1 MNSTHRLAAVNSI
14 NWARILAQITY
25 YFHSYFTLA
34 RSLDTPNPEV
44 RFVVPT
50 GNFGDILAGY
60 FAKRMG
66 LPADRLVIATNEN
79 DILHRFWRTGH
90 YEKKPVHGREAQG
103 GFEDD
108 GAKAHS
114 DGVKETLA
122 PAMDILVSSNFERLL
137 WYLSYRVSGADN
149 VTERR
154 KAAGEQVKT
163 WLQQLKTD
171 GGFGVDKTILDAARE
186 DFESERVSDKQ
197 TLDMIT
203 HMYTSGNDVLP
214 VGANSGWKAT
224 SGTVHQG
231 HYILDP
237 HSAIGIAASLRSVER
252 APHAHHISLATA
264 HPAKFSSAVETA
276 LGKQEGFSFDAV
288 QPEQFVG
295 LEQQPRRVTIV
306 KNGAGWQD
314 VREIVREEVQLEM
327 EGKASSGPGEIVK
340 G

>member
-1 MNSTHRLAAVNSI
+1 
-14 NWARILAQITY
+14 
-25 YFHSYFTLA
+25 
-34 RSLDTPNPEV
+34 
-44 RFVVPT
+44 VPT

-66 LPADRLVIATNEN
+66 LPVDKLVIATNEN
-79 DILHRFWRTGH
+79 DILHRFWRSGH
-90 YEKKPVHGREAQG
+90 YEKKPVHGREAEG
-103 GFEDD
+103 GFEHD
-108 GAKAHS
+108 GAKAHL

-137 WYLSYRVSGADN
+137 WYLSYRVNDSGS

-163 WLQQLKTD
+163 WLQALKTD
-171 GGFGVDKTILDAARE
+171 GGFGVEKAILDAAHE

-197 TLDMIT
+197 TLEQIT
-203 HMYTSGNDVLP
+203 QTYASGNGMTP
-214 VGANSGWKAT
+214 VGENSGAYAT
-224 SGTVHQG
+224 QGTVHQG
-231 HYILDP
+231 KYILDP
-237 HSAIGIAASLRSVER
+237 HSAIGIAAALRSVQR
-252 APHAHHISLATA
+252 APNAHHIALATA

-276 LGKQEGFSFDAV
+276 LGGQEGFSFKAV

>member
-1 MNSTHRLAAVNSI
+1 
-14 NWARILAQITY
+14 
-25 YFHSYFTLA
+25 
-34 RSLDTPNPEV
+34 
-44 RFVVPT
+44 
-50 GNFGDILAGY
+50 
-60 FAKRMG
+60 RMG
-66 LPADRLVIATNEN
+66 LPVDKLVIATNEN
-79 DILHRFWRTGH
+79 DILHRFWRSGH
-90 YEKKPVHGREAQG
+90 YEKKPVHGREAEG
-103 GFEDD
+103 GFEHD
-108 GAKAHS
+108 GAKAHL

-137 WYLSYRVSGADN
+137 WYLSYHVNDSGS

-163 WLQQLKTD
+163 WLQALKTD
-171 GGFGVDKTILDAARE
+171 GGFGVEKAILDAAHE

-197 TLDMIT
+197 TLEQIT
-203 HMYTSGNDVLP
+203 QTYASGNGMTP
-214 VGANSGWKAT
+214 VGENSGAYAT
-224 SGTVHQG
+224 QGTVHQG
-231 HYILDP
+231 KYILDP
-237 HSAIGIAASLRSVER
+237 HSAIGIAAALRSVQR
-252 APHAHHISLATA
+252 APNAHHIALATA

-276 LGKQEGFSFDAV
+276 LGGQEGFSFKAV